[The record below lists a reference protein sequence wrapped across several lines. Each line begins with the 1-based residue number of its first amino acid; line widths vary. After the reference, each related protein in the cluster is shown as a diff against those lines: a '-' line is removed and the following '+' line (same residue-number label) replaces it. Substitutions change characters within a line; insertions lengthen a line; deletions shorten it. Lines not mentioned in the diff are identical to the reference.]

1 VLIRGAVLRSLG
13 APRPYRTS
21 SPLSIVDVELAAPRD
36 GEVLVEIEAA
46 GVCHSDLSVIDG
58 NRPRP
63 VPMLLGHEAAGR
75 VAALGPG
82 VSTVAVGDRVVLSYL
97 PRCGSCAG
105 CASDGR
111 FPCAPGSKANG
122 AGELFGGGSRL
133 SLDGAPVHHH
143 LGVSAFA
150 THAVVD
156 HRSLVRVDDSVPA
169 EVAALLGCAVL
180 TGGGA
185 LLNAA
190 ALTEGESVAVVGL
203 GGVGLAAVLT
213 AAAVGAGEIV
223 AIDPVPTKRDTAA
236 ALGATRTLHPDEAG
250 DLAVDVVVEAAG
262 AAAAVTTAIAAT
274 GPGGRTVL
282 AGLTHPSARVEMS
295 PLDLVAGGRSIIGS
309 YMGSSVPARDVPRF
323 VALWQEGRLPVERLV
338 SARIGLADLNQA
350 MDDLADATALRQVVL
365 PDA

>member
-1 VLIRGAVLRSLG
+1 MLIKGAVLRTAG
-13 APRPYRTS
+13 ASRPYRSTR
-21 SPLSIVDVELAAPRD
+21 PLSIEDVTLAPPGED
-36 GEVLVEIEAA
+36 EVLVEIEAA

-75 VAALGPG
+75 VVTPG
-82 VSTVAVGDRVVLSYL
+82 AGFDVGDRVVLSYL

-105 CASDGR
+105 CASAGR
-111 FPCAPGSKANG
+111 FPCAPGSQANA
-122 AGELFGGGSRL
+122 AGTLFGGERRL
-133 SLDGAPVHHH
+133 SVAGAPVHHH

-156 HRSLVRVDDSVPA
+156 RRSLVRVPDSVPA

-190 ALTEGESVAVVGL
+190 SLRAGESVAVVGL

-213 AAAVGAGEIV
+213 AAALGAGEIV
-223 AIDPVPTKRDTAA
+223 AIDPVAAKRATAA
-236 ALGATRTLHPDEAG
+236 ALGATRTMSPEQAAG
-250 DLAVDVVVEAAG
+250 LAVDVAVEAAG
-262 AAAAVTTAIAAT
+262 AGAAVSTALAVT
-274 GPGGRTVL
+274 GPGGRTVI
-282 AGLTHPSARVEMS
+282 AGLTHPDVRVPVS
-295 PLDLVAGGRSIIGS
+295 PLDLVANGRSVIGS

-323 VALWQEGRLPVERLV
+323 VELWQAGRLPVERLI
-338 SARIGLADLNQA
+338 SARIGLADLNEA

-365 PDA
+365 PG

>member
-1 VLIRGAVLRSLG
+1 M
-13 APRPYRTS
+13 TE
-21 SPLSIVDVELAAPRD
+21 PLSIVDVTLDPPSD

-75 VAALGPG
+75 VVTVGPG
-82 VSTVAVGDRVVLSYL
+82 VSSVAVGDRVVLSYL

-105 CASDGR
+105 CASNGR
-111 FPCAPGSKANG
+111 FPCVPGSAANG
-122 AGELFGGGSRL
+122 AGELLGGGRRL

-156 HRSLVRVDDSVPA
+156 HRSLVKVDPSVPA

-190 ALTEGESVAVVGL
+190 QLRPGESVAVVGL

-213 AAAVGAGEIV
+213 AAAVGAREII
-223 AIDPVPTKRDTAA
+223 AIDPMPSKRETAA
-236 ALGATRTLHPDEAG
+236 ALGATRTLDPSEAT
-250 DLAVDVVVEAAG
+250 DLAADCVVEAAG
-262 AAAAVTTAIAAT
+262 AAAAVSTAIAAT
-274 GPGGRTVL
+274 GPGGRTII
-282 AGLTHPSARVEMS
+282 AGLTHPDARVELS
-295 PLDLVAGGRSIIGS
+295 PLALVAGGRSIIGS
-309 YMGSSVPARDVPRF
+309 YMGNSVPSRDIPRF
-323 VALWQEGRLPVERLV
+323 ATLWQQGRLPVERLV
-338 SARIGLADLNQA
+338 SARIQLTDLNEA
-350 MDDLADATALRQVVL
+350 MDNLANATALRQLVL
-365 PDA
+365 P

>member
-1 VLIRGAVLRSLG
+1 MLIKGAVLRTVG
-13 APRPYRTS
+13 ATRPYRS
-21 SPLSIVDVELAAPRD
+21 SRPLSIEDIALAPPGD

-75 VAALGPG
+75 VVTPG
-82 VSTVAVGDRVVLSYL
+82 AGFEVGDRVVLSYL

-105 CASDGR
+105 CASAGR
-111 FPCAPGSKANG
+111 FPCAPGSQANT
-122 AGELFGGGSRL
+122 AGTLFGGERRL
-133 SLDGAPVHHH
+133 SVDGSPVHHH

-156 HRSLVRVDDSVPA
+156 HRSLVRVPTSVPA

-190 ALTEGESVAVVGL
+190 SLREGESVAVVGL
-203 GGVGLAAVLT
+203 GSVGLAAVLT
-213 AAAVGAGEIV
+213 AAALGAGEIV
-223 AIDPVPTKRDTAA
+223 AIDPVEAKRRTAA
-236 ALGATRTLHPDEAG
+236 SLGATRTMSPEEAAG
-250 DLAVDVVVEAAG
+250 LAMDVVVEAAG
-262 AAAAVTTAIAAT
+262 AGAAVSTALAAT
-274 GPGGRTVL
+274 GPGGRTVI
-282 AGLTHPSARVEMS
+282 AGLTHPDVRVPVS
-295 PLDLVAGGRSIIGS
+295 PLDLVSGGRSVIGS
-309 YMGSSVPARDVPRF
+309 YMGSSVPSRDVPRF
-323 VALWQEGRLPVERLV
+323 VELWQAGRLPVERLI
-338 SARIGLADLNQA
+338 SARIGLADLNDA

-365 PDA
+365 PG

>member
-1 VLIRGAVLRSLG
+1 VLIKGAVLRELG
-13 APRPYRTS
+13 VARPYRETA
-21 SPLSIVDVELAAPRD
+21 PLSIVDLELAAPSD

-75 VAALGPG
+75 VVSLGAG
-82 VSTVAVGDRVVLSYL
+82 VADLAVGDRVVLSYL
-97 PRCGSCAG
+97 PRCGACAG

-111 FPCAPGSKANG
+111 FPCVPGSAANG
-122 AGELFGGGSRL
+122 AGELFGGGRRL
-133 SLDGAPVHHH
+133 SYDGAPVHHH

-156 HRSLVRVDDSVPA
+156 RRSVVRVSSSVPA

-190 ALTEGESVAVVGL
+190 DLHEGESVAVVGL

-213 AAAVGAGEIV
+213 AAAVGAREIV
-223 AIDPVPTKRDTAA
+223 AIDPMPAKRSTAA
-236 ALGATRTLHPDEAG
+236 ALGATRTLDPSETAG
-250 DLAVDVVVEAAG
+250 LALDCVVEAAG
-262 AAAAVTTAIAAT
+262 AAPAVATAIAAT
-274 GPGGRTVL
+274 GPGGRTII
-282 AGLTHPSARVEMS
+282 AGLTHPDARVEIS
-295 PLDLVAGGRSIIGS
+295 PLALVAGGRSIVGS
-309 YMGSSVPARDVPRF
+309 YMGNSVPARDVPRF
-323 VALWQEGRLPVERLV
+323 VALWQQGRLPVERLV
-338 SARIGLADLNQA
+338 SARIKLTDLNQA

-365 PDA
+365 PD